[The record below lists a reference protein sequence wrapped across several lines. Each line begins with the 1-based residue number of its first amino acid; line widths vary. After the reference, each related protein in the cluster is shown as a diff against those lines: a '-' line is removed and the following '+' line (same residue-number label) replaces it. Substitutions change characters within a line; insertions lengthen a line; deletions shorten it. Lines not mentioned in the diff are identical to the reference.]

1 MNRNRP
7 RGKVI
12 TLLRKSEVSDL
23 LGRDITSSEWYLVQ
37 KMVVRDKE
45 LWTCLDSILVT
56 AIDQLGKEKQ

>member
-1 MNRNRP
+1 MNRP

-12 TLLRKSEVSDL
+12 TLLRKSEVSSL

-45 LWTCLDSILVT
+45 LWACLDSVLTV
-56 AIDQLGKEKQ
+56 AVDQLGKEKQ

>member
-1 MNRNRP
+1 MNRP

-12 TLLRKSEVSDL
+12 TLLRKSEVSNL

-45 LWTCLDSILVT
+45 LWACLDSVLTV
-56 AIDQLGKEKQ
+56 AVNQLGKEKQ

>member
-1 MNRNRP
+1 MNRP

-12 TLLRKSEVSDL
+12 TLLRKSEVSNL

-45 LWTCLDSILVT
+45 LWACLDSVLTV
-56 AIDQLGKEKQ
+56 AVDQLGKEKQ

>member
-1 MNRNRP
+1 MNRP

-45 LWTCLDSILVT
+45 LWACLDSVLTV
-56 AIDQLGKEKQ
+56 AVDQLGKEKQ